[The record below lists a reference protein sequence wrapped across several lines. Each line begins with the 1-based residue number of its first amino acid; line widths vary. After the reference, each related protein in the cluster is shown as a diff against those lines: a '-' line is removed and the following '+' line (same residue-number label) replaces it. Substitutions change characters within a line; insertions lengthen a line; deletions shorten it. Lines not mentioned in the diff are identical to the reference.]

1 MDEAK
6 EKDHVHYSVNILVEQ
21 GLVSPALQS
30 QAAVRPQRLDK
41 EGQLLQTQ
49 SLSNQRSPGYS
60 SRELLSVGPTAYSCR
75 RQSYPEPSLCSLIR
89 QCRECEQ
96 ASTGI
101 TRPKAYSHRDEF
113 LRGIAKLKSK
123 EMGTKEVKKP

>member
-1 MDEAK
+1 MVEAK
-6 EKDHVHYSVNILVEQ
+6 ENDHVHHSVNIPIER

-30 QAAVRPQRLDK
+30 QAAVRPRCLDE
-41 EGQLLQTQ
+41 EGQLLRTQ
-49 SLSNQRSPGYS
+49 SLSNQRSLGYL
-60 SRELLSVGPTAYSCR
+60 SRELLSVGPTAYSSR

-89 QCRECEQ
+89 QCKEHER

-101 TRPKAYSHRDEF
+101 TRLKAYSHRDKI
-113 LRGIAKLKSK
+113 LRGITKLKSK